1 MSPKPATQPS
11 SAKKP
16 APGDTGSN
24 IKGHS
29 RNEIAARLAK
39 DIPDGWYVNL
49 GIGMPLQVADYIP
62 GDREVIIQSENGLLG
77 MGPLQKEHEL
87 NTWIVN
93 AGKQNVTLKPG
104 ASIVSHADSFAM
116 IRGGHLDLCVLGS
129 FEVAENG
136 DFANWTTS
144 LTKAVPAVG
153 GAMDLAAGAQRIW
166 LTMDH
171 CSKDGKSKV
180 VQRCALPLTAVGVV
194 KRVYTDLAVIDVTP
208 RGFELVDMVEGLSF
222 ESLQARTD
230 AKLHQSGKAA

>member
-1 MSPKPATQPS
+1 MPQTAPS
-11 SAKKP
+11 KKSAAKP
-16 APGDTGSN
+16 APDAGSN
-24 IKGHS
+24 IKGYS
-29 RNEIAARLAK
+29 RREIAARLAR

-62 GDREVIIQSENGLLG
+62 ADREVIIQSENGLLG
-77 MGPLQKEHEL
+77 MGPLQQPHEV

-104 ASIVSHADSFAM
+104 ASIVHHADSFAI

-153 GAMDLAAGAQRIW
+153 GAMDLAAGAQRVW

-171 CSKDGKSKV
+171 CSKDGKSKIV
-180 VQRCALPLTAVGVV
+180 KTCALPLTAVGVV
-194 KRVYTDLAVIDVTP
+194 KRVYTDLAVIDVTE
-208 RGFELVDMVEGLSF
+208 RGFELLDMVEGLSF

-230 AKLHQSGKAA
+230 AKLHKPAKAA